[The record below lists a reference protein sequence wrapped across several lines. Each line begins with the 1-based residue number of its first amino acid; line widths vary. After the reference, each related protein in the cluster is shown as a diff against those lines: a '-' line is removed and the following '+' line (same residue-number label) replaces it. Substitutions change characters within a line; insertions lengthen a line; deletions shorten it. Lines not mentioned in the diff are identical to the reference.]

1 MMLHF
6 LRYVLIT
13 VYLFRV
19 NSSRF
24 FDLFEKYNGHIT
36 GRLKLKRPKQLQ
48 EVLDVARFLIADP
61 SERLCE
67 KPQKLDQLKT
77 VLEMYVFLCLLCCG
91 STLSVHLTGNGKWLF
106 SMIPKLAVL
115 NYFII
120 AGTVIF
126 LESTVKSS
134 SSTFPLVR
142 LFHRVLKMV
151 SIMSLSSLY
160 ISSFKAAKHQPIFSS
175 FENYVYQSILC
186 HIFH

>member
-1 MMLHF
+1 MLHF

-77 VLEMYVFLCLLCCG
+77 VLEMYVFFMLALLWFYFEC
-91 STLSVHLTGNGKWLF
+91 S
-106 SMIPKLAVL
+106 L
-115 NYFII
+115 NWEWEV
-120 AGTVIF
+120 TIF
-126 LESTVKSS
+126 NDT
-134 SSTFPLVR
+134 
-142 LFHRVLKMV
+142 
-151 SIMSLSSLY
+151 
-160 ISSFKAAKHQPIFSS
+160 
-175 FENYVYQSILC
+175 
-186 HIFH
+186 